1 MNITAIVRDRV
12 IEATVNGTHVAGG
25 GCDNMSYTLDAEWA
39 DKEHLAVWFA
49 NGEHP
54 EVVPISGTSGEVAIP
69 PCKPGT
75 LRLTFDGWND
85 GDETHLLTERM
96 ARGIKLRR
104 HGQHTFGCLDD
115 EVNATISNLVKAT
128 DMAQE
133 ATKESR
139 NQVTAAQASEEQRQQ
154 TFASKMNDWSGEVDA
169 ATAYAQAIADSVRQR
184 AESGEF
190 NGAAFAIK
198 YERASFEEIQ
208 AIADASEG
216 DFAIIIGS
224 DKLVDDYGKLYTFN
238 GSEWHL
244 VTDMSVPGPAI
255 KGDKGDKGVSVSG
268 ATISG
273 DNLVIK
279 TTDPSTGATAE
290 HDAGSLADVAAPVV
304 TAQLDSRI
312 LVMDK
317 SDYDALTEYATGVVY
332 LVRQ

>member
-12 IEATVNGTHVAGG
+12 IEATVNGTPVAGG

-128 DMAQE
+128 DIAQE
-133 ATKESR
+133 ATQESR
-139 NQVTAAQASEEQRQQ
+139 NQVIAAQASEEQRQQ
-154 TFASKMNDWSGEVDA
+154 TFASKLTEWGGEVDA
-169 ATAYAQAIADSVRQR
+169 SAARANDAADSIRQR
-184 AESGEF
+184 AEAGEF
-190 NGAAFAIK
+190 NGAAFSIK
-198 YERASFEEIQ
+198 YERESLSDIQ
-208 AIADASEG
+208 AIADAAEG
-216 DFAIIIGS
+216 DFAIIIGP
-224 DKLVDDYGKLYTFN
+224 DKMADDYGKLYTFN
-238 GSEWHL
+238 GSAWHM

-255 KGDKGDKGVSVSG
+255 KGDKGDKGVSVTG

-273 DNLVIK
+273 DNLVIQ

-290 HDAGSLADVAAPVV
+290 HDAGSLADVASPIV
-304 TAQLDSRI
+304 TAQLDFRI
-312 LVMDK
+312 LVMDQAE
-317 SDYDALTEYATGVVY
+317 YDALTEYAAGVVY
-332 LVRQ
+332 LVRH